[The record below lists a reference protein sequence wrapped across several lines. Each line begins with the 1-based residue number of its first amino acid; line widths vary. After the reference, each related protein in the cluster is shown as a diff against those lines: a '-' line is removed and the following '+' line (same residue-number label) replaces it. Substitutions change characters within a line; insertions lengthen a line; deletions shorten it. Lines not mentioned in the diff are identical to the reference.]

1 MPIPVAQRTE
11 IHIGDTFEN
20 CAFKP
25 CICVEIDGDNV
36 GYRSLIHGESQNIG
50 YCSIRHCALRLL
62 SKEEAQQWILS
73 GPNDT
78 TLSTEEKWW

>member
-1 MPIPVAQRTE
+1 MPIPVNQRTD

-25 CICVEIDGDNV
+25 CVCVEIDDDVV
-36 GYRSLIHGESQNIG
+36 GYRSLIPGESQNTG
-50 YCSIRHCALRLL
+50 YCSITHCALRLL
-62 SKEEAQQWILS
+62 SKEEVQQWILS

-78 TLSTEEKWW
+78 IVSIDEKWW